1 MGKVLHAS
9 GSGYFPECIIE
20 QEPDP
25 QLPCVATTLTEAM
38 ALTWRVRKWE
48 AKVSGII
55 HDLSDGFS
63 SAFNGAWRDSNSSS
77 PFDKEEDIVCFGGN
91 SHTENIPFNVFVTT
105 NNPDL
110 EPFSFEANLQFIHGN
125 TFTGLPPSDRKVYR
139 VGDIYYP
146 YIDIRSFLIFAS
158 TYYYFAKLGTYKI
171 TFAGEEITGDIFSGY
186 SANFTGTMSVEIRAK
201 EYWSYGGTYNT
212 STGQPL

>member
-20 QEPDP
+20 QEPEP
-25 QLPCVATTLTEAM
+25 QLPYVATTLTEAM

-48 AKVSGII
+48 AKVSGSI
-55 HDLSDGFS
+55 HDDSDGFRNS
-63 SAFNGAWRDSNSSS
+63 FNGAWRDSNSSS
-77 PFDKEEDIVCFGGN
+77 PFDKEEEIVCFGGN
-91 SHTENIPFNVFVTT
+91 SHTENIPFYVLVTPD
-105 NNPDL
+105 NPDL
-110 EPFSFEANLQFIHGN
+110 DPFSYDAQLDFIHGN

-146 YIDIRSFLIFAS
+146 YIHISSALFES
-158 TYYYFAKLGTYKI
+158 TYYFYPKLGTYKI
-171 TFAGEEITGDIFSGY
+171 TFAGEEISGDIFSSY
-186 SANFTGTMSVEIRAK
+186 SANFSGTMSIEIRGK

-212 STGQPL
+212 QTGQPL